1 MTDFKHIFVVAVL
14 LSKIFLTQSVAAQ
27 DASRIAN
34 KIDEILTAYHKY
46 GMFQGAVLVTM
57 NGEVIYRK
65 AFGFANMEWQ
75 IPNTPETKFT
85 IASLGKA
92 FTAAMVLQLVEEGRL
107 KLEDPLS
114 KHLSTYRKDIG
125 NKVTIH
131 HLLSHTAGIPWG
143 PDNWPDEKF
152 AKHYTL
158 DDLVDIANQE
168 DLAFEPGTQ
177 FLYCNSCYNLLGAL
191 LEEITGNTFEAELQ
205 RRILDPA
212 GMKNTGLVEH
222 NPILENR
229 AAGYNRLA
237 TGEFVNA
244 PLQDQSY
251 AKGAGGMYSTVDDLY
266 KWDQALYQDKILS
279 SKSRELMFT
288 SYLKNSGYGWGVG
301 VYVKKGVEGRRKMA
315 FGFGGTR
322 GFASLMARF
331 LDDRY
336 FIVALGNMRPIPQG
350 QIGNNIWNTI
360 LGFDEEPPPPPVS
373 ESLYRKLINEGIE
386 EAVAEYRE
394 LKEIRNAPNV
404 PSESDINSAAF
415 YYLESNR
422 IEEAI
427 SICRFN
433 LALHPNSANAYARLG
448 EAYTK
453 RGDKQHAIENYKKA
467 LELDPKMST
476 ATRALKKLVNPN

>member
-1 MTDFKHIFVVAVL
+1 MQKFKHLFVVAVL
-14 LSKIFLTQSVAAQ
+14 F
-27 DASRIAN
+27 SRISLIQSAPFQNLSGLAN

-46 GMFQGAVLVTM
+46 GMFQGAVLVAM
-57 NGEVIYRK
+57 KGQVIYRK
-65 AFGFANMEWQ
+65 AFGFANIEWQ
-75 IPNTPETKFT
+75 IPNTPDTKFT

-92 FTAAMVLQLVEEGRL
+92 FTAAIVLQLVEEGHL
-107 KLEDPLS
+107 KLEDPVS
-114 KHLSTYRKDIG
+114 KHLSSYRKDIG
-125 NKVTIH
+125 NKVAIH
-131 HLLSHTAGIPWG
+131 QLLSHSAGIPWG

-168 DLAFEPGTQ
+168 ELAFEPGSQ
-177 FLYCNSCYNLLGAL
+177 FLYCNSCYNLLGAMI
-191 LEEITGNTFEAELQ
+191 EEVTGHTFKEELQ

-222 NPILENR
+222 NPILEKR

-266 KWDQALYQDKILS
+266 LWDQALYDDTILS

-288 SYLKNSGYGWGVG
+288 SYIKNSGYGWGVG
-301 VYVKKGVEGRRKMA
+301 AYVKNGVEGRGKFA
-315 FGFGGTR
+315 YGFGGTR
-322 GFASLMARF
+322 GFASVIARF

-350 QIGNNIWNTI
+350 EIGNKIWNTI
-360 LGFDEEPPPPPVS
+360 LGFDEEPPLPPVS
-373 ESLYRKLINEGIE
+373 ESLYRKLFDKGIK
-386 EAVAEYRE
+386 EAVAEYGE
-394 LKEIRNAPNV
+394 LKEIKNVPNV

-415 YYLESNR
+415 YYLESHR

-427 SICRFN
+427 TICQFN
-433 LALHPNSANAYARLG
+433 LDLHPNSANAYASLG

-453 RGDKQHAIENYKKA
+453 LGDKQHAIESYKKA
-467 LELDPKMST
+467 LEIDSKMST
-476 ATRALKKLVNPN
+476 VTRALKKLVNEN